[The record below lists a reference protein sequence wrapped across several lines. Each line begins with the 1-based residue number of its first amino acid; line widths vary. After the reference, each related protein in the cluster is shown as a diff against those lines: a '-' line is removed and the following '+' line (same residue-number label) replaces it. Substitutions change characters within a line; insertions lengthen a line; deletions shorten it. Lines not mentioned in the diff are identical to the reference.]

1 MPHISWSQ
9 IKMLQRCGKQ
19 YEFRY
24 IEGKKIPPGVAAHI
38 GSSTHQSIEKNLK
51 YKIEQGELLPLDVVQ
66 DIARDALLT
75 NWEMRG
81 VLLLPEEKSKGI
93 KQVKGEAIDQAV
105 ALSRLH
111 RVKAAPKI
119 KPVSVE
125 REWEL
130 DIKDAGWSIKGR
142 IDIETPRGIRD
153 TKTAGR
159 SPVKDAAEKDSQL
172 TMYALA
178 YYVLNRK
185 MPAYVA
191 LDYLVKTKEPK
202 FVSQR
207 SERRK
212 EDFQALLNRITAAIK
227 AIEAGIFI
235 PANEDNWMCSPRWC
249 GYYSICPY
257 ASIIRYALMR
267 GNEYVKINS

>member
-24 IEGKKIPPGVAAHI
+24 IEGKKIPPGVAAHIGSSTHQSIEKNLKYKII

-130 DIKDAGWSIKGR
+130 DIKDVGWSIKGR

-172 TMYALA
+172 TAQQENARLCGVGLSGQDERAEVCLA
-178 YYVLNRK
+178 EKR
-185 MPAYVA
+185 AA
-191 LDYLVKTKEPK
+191 
-202 FVSQR
+202 
-207 SERRK
+207 ERR
-212 EDFQALLNRITAAIK
+212 LSSTA
-227 AIEAGIFI
+227 
-235 PANEDNWMCSPRWC
+235 
-249 GYYSICPY
+249 
-257 ASIIRYALMR
+257 
-267 GNEYVKINS
+267 

>member
-9 IKMLQRCGKQ
+9 IKMLQRCGMQ

-24 IEGKKIPPGVAAHI
+24 VEGKKIPPGVAAHI

-51 YKIEQGELLPLDVVQ
+51 YRIEQGELLPLDVVQ

-142 IDIETPRGIRD
+142 IDIETPR
-153 TKTAGR
+153 
-159 SPVKDAAEKDSQL
+159 AEKCPLMWRWIIWS
-172 TMYALA
+172 
-178 YYVLNRK
+178 
-185 MPAYVA
+185 
-191 LDYLVKTKEPK
+191 
-202 FVSQR
+202 
-207 SERRK
+207 RRK
-212 EDFQALLNRITAAIK
+212 SRSLSRREASGEKRIFRHCLIESRRQSRLSRRGYSFQRMRITGCAVRDG
-227 AIEAGIFI
+227 AG
-235 PANEDNWMCSPRWC
+235 
-249 GYYSICPY
+249 
-257 ASIIRYALMR
+257 IIRYALMR
-267 GNEYVKINS
+267 GGKQECLVSNASYFC